1 MSETIGVLAL
11 ARSTFDV
18 PFAEEVAAKAFAAI
32 DRAGIKTAGTP
43 SLLFDTP
50 AAEAALADIEAAG
63 AKRLLLLQVTFTD
76 AAMTVELSKA
86 FDAPL
91 AIWAFPEPRLGGRLR
106 LNSFCGL
113 NLALHALGRAGKSAT
128 YLYSAPDAP
137 NVQAAVRELLS
148 AEPGVRDGGSIPWP
162 WSQPAPDD
170 IARAKAKVKALNGM
184 HIGLVGQH
192 PAGFDTCRF
201 DDAAIAELAGVGVL
215 RVGLGDVFE
224 RARQVRPERVMTAL
238 DRVSGF
244 SGIREVDRPQ
254 LDRSMRVYEA
264 LEEIALEKG
273 CDALAV
279 RCWPEMFTEYGCAAC
294 GPMGLLNGRG
304 MPAACEADVYGAL
317 TQRLLQDIAGEPAWL
332 VDIVDM
338 DAASDTGVLWHC
350 GSAPLS
356 MCDPEDR
363 PMAQIHSNRKMPL
376 LAEFALKPGRITI
389 ARISQARNE
398 TKMIIGGGEVVRA
411 PKSFTGTSAVVRF
424 DGGTERAMH
433 ALLGMALEHHVAIV
447 YGEHRAA
454 MAAAGRE
461 LGIDVVGLQ

>member
-1 MSETIGVLAL
+1 MTETIGVLAL
-11 ARSTFDV
+11 ARSTFDA
-18 PFAEEVAAKAFAAI
+18 PFAEDMAGKAFAAI
-32 DRAGIKTAGTP
+32 DAAGIKTVGSRA
-43 SLLFDTP
+43 LLFDTP
-50 AAEAALADIEAAG
+50 AAEAALADIKAAG
-63 AKRLLLLQVTFTD
+63 AQRLVLLQVTFTD

-128 YLYSAPDAP
+128 YLYSAPDAANIQTAIHALINGTP
-137 NVQAAVRELLS
+137 ATE
-148 AEPGVRDGGSIPWP
+148 GGWVPWP
-162 WSQPAPDD
+162 WSEPSPAE
-170 IARAKAKVKALNGM
+170 IATAQAKVKALNGM
-184 HIGLVGQH
+184 HIGLVGDH

-201 DDAAIAELAGVGVL
+201 EDQAIAELAGVGVL
-215 RVGLGDVFE
+215 RVGLADVFD
-224 RARQVRPERVMTAL
+224 RAKKVRPERVVTAR
-238 DRVSGF
+238 DRVAGF
-244 SGIREVDRPQ
+244 AGIDAVDQPQ

-264 LEEIALEKG
+264 LEEIVMEKG

-294 GPMGLLNGRG
+294 GPMGMLNGRSI
-304 MPAACEADVYGAL
+304 PAACEADVYGAL

-356 MCDPEDR
+356 MCDSEDK

-389 ARISQARNE
+389 ARITQARNQ
-398 TKMIIGGGEVVRA
+398 TRMIVGGGEVIRA

-447 YGEHRAA
+447 YGDHRAA
-454 MAAAGRE
+454 MKAAGQA
-461 LGIDVVGLQ
+461 LGLAVVGLH